1 MIYVSPQC
9 LQRRFPPNRVQVFSS
24 PWAIY
29 RCVTAN
35 MKVIK
40 AQSDPSLRDL
50 RLLLNAQLPC
60 LFLDS

>member
-1 MIYVSPQC
+1 MIYVSLQC
-9 LQRRFPPNRVQVFSS
+9 LQRRFPTNRAQVFSS

-40 AQSDPSLRDL
+40 AQSDPNQSYFPMESLGKTSSMTAR
-50 RLLLNAQLPC
+50 
-60 LFLDS
+60 